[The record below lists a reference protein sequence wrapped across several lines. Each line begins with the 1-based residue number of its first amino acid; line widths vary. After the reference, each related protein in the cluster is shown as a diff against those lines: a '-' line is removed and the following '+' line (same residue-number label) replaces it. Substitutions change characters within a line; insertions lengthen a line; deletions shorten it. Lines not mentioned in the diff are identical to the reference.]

1 MDLISG
7 LPRPEVPGLRWSPR
21 PQWHVT
27 LRFLGEVDHADGFA
41 LALGQLSG
49 SGIAKA
55 VLGPSTAW
63 FPGRRVLQ
71 VPVGGL
77 DDLAAQVN
85 QAIAHVVDWRSGPV
99 ESEAVFRGHLTL
111 ARVRGRS
118 RIDGELAR
126 QVEGVPIR
134 AEWDVLQVS
143 LVASTLRSDG
153 ARYSDVVTV
162 GLDA

>member
-7 LPRPEVPGLRWSPR
+7 LPRPEVPGLRWSLQ

-27 LRFLGEVDHADGFA
+27 LRFLGEVEHADG
-41 LALGQLSG
+41 LDEALGQLSG
-49 SGIAKA
+49 SGVARA

-71 VPVGGL
+71 VPVDGL
-77 DDLAAQVN
+77 DDLARLVN
-85 QAIAHVVDWRSGPV
+85 QAIAHVVDWRSAPV
-99 ESEAVFRGHLTL
+99 EPEAVFRGHLTL

-118 RIDGELAR
+118 RIDREHAR

-134 AEWDVLQVS
+134 AEWDVRDVS

-153 ARYSDVVTV
+153 ARYSDVATV
-162 GLDA
+162 GLEA